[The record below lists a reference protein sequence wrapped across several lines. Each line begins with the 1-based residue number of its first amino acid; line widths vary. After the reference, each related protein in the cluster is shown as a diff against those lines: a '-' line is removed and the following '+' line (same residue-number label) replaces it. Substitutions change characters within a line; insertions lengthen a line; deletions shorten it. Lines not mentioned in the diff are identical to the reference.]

1 MRQPTALR
9 RSSEVS
15 KWLSMSDAIQSAIS
29 KVFAQH
35 WPRRS

>member
-1 MRQPTALR
+1 
-9 RSSEVS
+9 
-15 KWLSMSDAIQSAIS
+15 MSDAIQSAIS